1 MPVAAYQG
9 TFHFVNKDASNL
21 NKRDAEEAFS
31 ISSHVTNKYYRW
43 AKNNRHIGGSRD
55 VLLSRNPH
63 GLGFREAQ
71 PDSSD
76 TDNDSYVGSSN
87 DEATIRMIC
96 WQLGSGTNPSGG
108 GSASPRGSP
117 EPIPQICSD
126 DEQDDQYFRPELWP
140 AGMMREESPVL
151 PKQPDW
157 DAPDW
162 AACPRFQKE
171 ALDIFRG
178 FCLSFSSINTPGNV
192 SRQSMDL
199 SWRRKANNLVT
210 DKKCLHGW
218 YASVLTLKAY
228 FMQPECYNFLYPMA
242 LKHQNRSL
250 MLLREHIRLDPQ
262 PSESLIMCIWNI
274 ANMAFYSGD
283 LESNV
288 AHASALWEIVD
299 GLGGVD
305 KLSPDTR
312 AQVILADNGH
322 SRFTLTRP
330 RLDYA
335 RFDPGSFQQQPGFEQ
350 YGFLLSDADFQ
361 RWDETFLLPEDEISD
376 SLENYVNM
384 HRELMAAHAL
394 IGRLLCERKGE
405 SAVDAII
412 GWLHRRRAALSSWTM
427 GLYCDIVETITPRTR
442 MSRAVRRQL
451 QACICLAVSYAM
463 SFVYG
468 FTLPLQKWLLYI
480 PVQHLRPQIEILL
493 SYMAKRGTLPSTRAA
508 SSSRSSFSK
517 TPPPPFAMSHHE
529 SLLFLFFVGAC
540 AEQVSDEAGKRPQ
553 LLMDRKWHSTRFCE
567 MSRILG
573 LRTWK
578 EAQRILKRFV
588 YGDGHVL
595 DRFVEGLFEQRA
607 ELCRGGS
614 VLG

>member
-1 MPVAAYQG
+1 MPVAAYRG

-43 AKNNRHIGGSRD
+43 AKSNRHVGASRGTS
-55 VLLSRNPH
+55 LSRNPNIV
-63 GLGFREAQ
+63 GF
-71 PDSSD
+71 PDAHLDSRD
-76 TDNDSYVGSSN
+76 ADNDSYVGSLN
-87 DEATIRMIC
+87 DEASIRMIC
-96 WQLGSGTNPSGG
+96 WQLGSGTNPSTR
-108 GSASPRGSP
+108 GSASPPGSP
-117 EPIPQICSD
+117 ESADQICSD
-126 DEQDDQYFRPELWP
+126 SETDDQYFRPELWP
-140 AGMMREESPVL
+140 GRVIREESPMI

-171 ALDIFRG
+171 ALEIFRG
-178 FCLSFSSINTPGNV
+178 FLLSFSSINTPSNV
-192 SRQSMDL
+192 SRRSMEL
-199 SWRRKANNLVT
+199 GWRQRANDLVT

-218 YASVLTLKAY
+218 YASVLTLKAH

-250 MLLREHIRLDPQ
+250 LLLREHIRQDSR
-262 PSESLIMCIWNI
+262 PSESLIMCIWCI
-274 ANMAFYSGD
+274 ATMAFYSGD
-283 LESNV
+283 LEANM
-288 AHASALWEIVD
+288 AHASALWEVVD

-330 RLDYA
+330 RLDYTF
-335 RFDPGSFQQQPGFEQ
+335 FDPGSFQQQPEFEQ
-350 YGFLLSDADFQ
+350 YGDLLSDTEFQ
-361 RWDETFLLPEDEISD
+361 RWDETFLLPEDEISNN
-376 SLENYVNM
+376 LESYVNM
-384 HRELMAAHAL
+384 HREFMAAHGL
-394 IGRLLCERKGE
+394 ISKLLCERKGE
-405 SAVDAII
+405 HAVDVIFS
-412 GWLHRRRAALSSWTM
+412 WLHRRRAALSSWTM
-427 GLYCDIVETITPRTR
+427 SLYCDIIETITPRTR
-442 MSRAVRRQL
+442 VSRAVRRQL
-451 QACICLAVSYAM
+451 QACMCLAVSYAM

-493 SYMAKRGTLPSTRAA
+493 RYMAKRGTLPSTRPA
-508 SSSRSSFSK
+508 SSSIPSFSRMP
-517 TPPPPFAMSHHE
+517 TPPFAISHHE
-529 SLLFLFFVGAC
+529 PLLFLFFVGAC
-540 AEQVSDEAGKRPQ
+540 AEQVSDEAGKRPE
-553 LLMDRKWHSTRFCE
+553 LLLDRKWHSTRFCE

-588 YGDGHVL
+588 YGDGHVM

-607 ELCRGGS
+607 ELCRGES
-614 VLG
+614 VFD